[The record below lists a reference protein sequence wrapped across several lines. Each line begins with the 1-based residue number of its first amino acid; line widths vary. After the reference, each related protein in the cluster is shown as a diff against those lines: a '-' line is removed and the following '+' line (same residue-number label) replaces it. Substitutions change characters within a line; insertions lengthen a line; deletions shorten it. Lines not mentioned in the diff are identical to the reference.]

1 MHVSQMLAP
10 SQMDHP
16 ELPLVLIVDDD
27 ASVRTSLSRL
37 LRGAGYNVQAFSSTK
52 RLFETGRP
60 RGACCLILDVEMP
73 HVNGLKFH
81 QELDRAGV
89 RVPTIFITGYGNIP
103 MGVDAIKAGAMDFLP
118 KPFDIVHLVQS
129 VRKALDEDA
138 RLLGEE
144 REMADLRRRYDNL
157 TPREREVFFA
167 VTGGLLNKQA
177 AYQLGITEKTIK
189 VHRAHVTEK
198 MEAESFAALVRMA
211 DLLAPE
217 AGQPRSA
224 GVVHADGF
232 EFGECDSVAL

>member
-10 SQMDHP
+10 SQVDQP

-60 RGACCLILDVEMP
+60 RGSCCLILDVEMP

-103 MGVDAIKAGAMDFLP
+103 MGVDAMKAGAMDFLP

-129 VRKALDEDA
+129 VRTRSMKTRDCSLKSA
-138 RLLGEE
+138 RRPTCGG
-144 REMADLRRRYDNL
+144 ATTTSRRGSARCSS
-157 TPREREVFFA
+157 PSP
-167 VTGGLLNKQA
+167 A
-177 AYQLGITEKTIK
+177 A
-189 VHRAHVTEK
+189 
-198 MEAESFAALVRMA
+198 
-211 DLLAPE
+211 
-217 AGQPRSA
+217 
-224 GVVHADGF
+224 
-232 EFGECDSVAL
+232 C